1 MLKFRIGLINELFP
15 LFPPLSTDVCKAPL
29 FPNGGLAQGVLPAG
43 LQYILTSAN
52 FSGCGEVVNWR
63 MRGIGKGNSGAQERP
78 LEIQLFRPSKVQPGV
93 FSKIS
98 STAVTATRLQL
109 DWVTSVTVS
118 LGFTFSPGDVL
129 GVYHPNPDNYLGL
142 YYQTSRDSQVL
153 VTSLVNAPT
162 SDIVTIT
169 GAAEMTVP
177 IGVTLSSELFYIPP
191 EHHCCL

>member
-1 MLKFRIGLINELFP
+1 
-15 LFPPLSTDVCKAPL
+15 
-29 FPNGGLAQGVLPAG
+29 
-43 LQYILTSAN
+43 
-52 FSGCGEVVNWR
+52 

-109 DWVTSVTVS
+109 DGVTSVTVS

-153 VTSLVNAPT
+153 VTSQVNAPT
-162 SDIVTIT
+162 SDVVTIT